1 MIFSKGLFQILW
13 RVLLLAVFALGMSY
27 SWVKT
32 DFVVTPAIFGLF
44 CVISIAELYWFLRR
58 QERNWSRFLLS
69 IEHQDFTRSY
79 QQFQE
84 SRKLRDAYEL
94 ITRSFEQV
102 KRQQESDHLLLKTV
116 LTHIPIGL
124 ACYGATGEAVF
135 ANEPFLQMIGRK
147 LAPKAPQL
155 STFIPALKDEIW
167 EEGSPSVELIE
178 EFGQKRVLI
187 KTESFKLLGHSYKL
201 LSFMDISH
209 TLDSNE
215 LESYQKLMR
224 VMTHEIMNSTAP
236 ILSLIQV
243 INKKLV
249 SDTGLN
255 ELEPKAQLNIGKSLL
270 AIEDRTQGML
280 EFVEGYR
287 KINKTIQP
295 QMVKIQSSEL
305 MNDLAPVI
313 SGREV
318 KIEDR
323 LRDVLLL
330 DKHLMIQ
337 VLINLITNAKDA
349 IKEVENGRIMV
360 RLFRIEEQVIIDVT
374 DNGPGVKP
382 AHLHQIFVPFY
393 TTKAT
398 GSGIGL
404 ALSRKIIKAHG
415 GSIGYERVDD
425 SISRFRIVLG
435 RFTG

>member
-1 MIFSKGLFQILW
+1 MIFSKGFFQILW
-13 RVLLLAVFALGMSY
+13 RVMLLALFALGMSY

-32 DFVVTPAIFGLF
+32 EFVVTPAIFGLF
-44 CVISIAELYWFLRR
+44 CLLSISEIYWFLRR

-79 QQFQE
+79 QQFNE
-84 SRKLRDAYEL
+84 TKMLRDAYDL

-116 LTHIPIGL
+116 LMHIPIGL
-124 ACYGATGEAVF
+124 ACYSMSGESVF
-135 ANEPFLQMIGRK
+135 ANDPFLQLIGRK

-155 STFIPALKDEIW
+155 KALISGLTAEIW
-167 EEGSPSVELIE
+167 EEEAPPTELIE
-178 EFGQKRVLI
+178 EIDQKRILI
-187 KTESFKLLGHSYKL
+187 NAESFKLLGHSYTL

-209 TLDSNE
+209 TLESNE

-243 INKKLV
+243 VNKKLV
-249 SDTGLN
+249 SDDGLN
-255 ELEPKAQLNIGKSLL
+255 ELDSRSQRNMGKSLL

-287 KINKTIQP
+287 KINRTIQP
-295 QMVKIQSSEL
+295 QLMEVQSSEL
-305 MNDLAPVI
+305 LDGLASVMAEV
-313 SGREV
+313 EV

-323 LRDVLLL
+323 LRATLRV
-330 DKHLMIQ
+330 DKHLMSQ
-337 VLINLITNAKDA
+337 VLINLITNAKEAMEA
-349 IKEVENGRIMV
+349 IEEGWVKV
-360 RLFRIEEQVIIDVT
+360 RLFRSEEKVVIDVL

-382 AHLHQIFVPFY
+382 EHLHQIFVPFY

-404 ALSRKIIKAHG
+404 ALSRRIVKAHG
-415 GSIGYERVDD
+415 GSIGYERVEGNV
-425 SISRFRIVLG
+425 SRFRIVL
-435 RFTG
+435 